1 MPQGYTT
8 CFRSAVAFGGAR
20 VLREEGEKRDALE
33 QLAAEYSPQRP
44 EGCRRE
50 IEQLF
55 DRVCAVKLRVERLS
69 GKEAIE
75 LAEGR

>member
-1 MPQGYTT
+1 VPQGYTT

-20 VLREEGEKRDALE
+20 VLREEGEKRVALE